1 MDTEAKG
8 LRTTKNEETSISR
21 KLCTQTFNQLS
32 EYPGVF
38 YPDILSRSL
47 FIWVPFLDLTLLDI
61 SDTKMGF
68 KSNWS
73 RWSHQ
78 A

>member
-47 FIWVPFLDLTLLDI
+47 FI
-61 SDTKMGF
+61 
-68 KSNWS
+68 
-73 RWSHQ
+73 
-78 A
+78 